1 MSETIFRTRLYYP
14 ITKKKRKKMQ
24 RDFCLGSEW
33 LYYKIYTG
41 VKTSDYI
48 LLEKLQPII
57 SNLESEKI
65 IEKWFF
71 IRYKDPEEH
80 IRIRFLVKNTKNV
93 FIVIQAFYPV
103 FEELLKQNLVWNI
116 QTDTYKRE
124 IERYGKTTMIDS
136 EFFFWKDSKMAL
148 QYIKAK
154 SRFSTQEMPLLFS
167 FYAIDCF
174 LNSFYL
180 SIGEKLSLMD
190 DLQSSF
196 KIEFETGKDQK
207 KEMSKSYASLYPQMN
222 ILLAATSKNNFT
234 EITKIVNQKSK
245 QTAKKALKIK
255 NENEI
260 SLKSLLASHIHMMIN
275 RQYTSKQRMYELI
288 IYDHLFK
295 YYKTKSF
302 NTSSVLI

>member
-1 MSETIFRTRLYYP
+1 MR
-14 ITKKKRKKMQ
+14 

-57 SNLESEKI
+57 SSLEINKI
-65 IEKWFF
+65 IQKWFF
-71 IRYKDPEEH
+71 IRYQDPEEH
-80 IRIRFLVKNTKNV
+80 IRIRFLVKNTKN
-93 FIVIQAFYPV
+93 IATIIQALYPI
-103 FEELLKQNLVWNI
+103 FEELLEQNLVWNI

-136 EFFFWKDSKMAL
+136 EFFFWKDSQMAL
-148 QYIKAK
+148 QYIRAK
-154 SRFSTQEMPLLFS
+154 PDFLTQETPLLFS
-167 FYAIDCF
+167 FYAIDSF
-174 LNSFYL
+174 LNSFQL
-180 SIGEKLSLMD
+180 SIQEKLSLMD

-196 KIEFETGKDQK
+196 KIEFKTDKEQK
-207 KEMSKSYASLYPQMN
+207 KEMSKSYAALYPQMN
-222 ILLAATSKNNFT
+222 TLMTATSKNIFIV
-234 EITKIVNQKSK
+234 ITRIVNQKSK
-245 QTAKKALKIK
+245 QTAKKALEIKIK
-255 NENEI
+255 NEIPLE
-260 SLKSLLASHIHMMIN
+260 SLLASHIHMMVN

-302 NTSSVLI
+302 NTSSVLL

>member
-1 MSETIFRTRLYYP
+1 MR
-14 ITKKKRKKMQ
+14 

-57 SNLESEKI
+57 SSLERNKI
-65 IEKWFF
+65 IQKWFF
-71 IRYKDPEEH
+71 IRYQDPEEH
-80 IRIRFLVKNTKNV
+80 IRIRFLVKNTKN
-93 FIVIQAFYPV
+93 ISTIIQALYPI
-103 FEELLKQNLVWNI
+103 FEELLEQNLVWNI
-116 QTDTYKRE
+116 QTDIYKRE

-148 QYIKAK
+148 QYISAK
-154 SRFSTQEMPLLFS
+154 PDFLTQETPLLFS
-167 FYAIDCF
+167 FYAIDSF
-174 LNSFYL
+174 LNSFQL
-180 SIGEKLSLMD
+180 SIQEKLSLMD

-196 KIEFETGKDQK
+196 KIEFETDKEQK
-207 KEMSKSYASLYPQMN
+207 KEMSRSYTSLYPQMN
-222 ILLAATSKNNFT
+222 TILEATSKNNFT
-234 EITKIVNQKSK
+234 VITKIVNQKSK
-245 QTAKKALKIK
+245 QTAKKALEIKIK
-255 NENEI
+255 NEI
-260 SLKSLLASHIHMMIN
+260 PLKSLLASHIHMMTN

-302 NTSSVLI
+302 NTSSVLL

>member
-1 MSETIFRTRLYYP
+1 MLETIFRTRLYYL

-48 LLEKLQPII
+48 LLEKLQPVI
-57 SNLESEKI
+57 SNLESKKI
-65 IEKWFF
+65 IKKWFF
-71 IRYKDPEEH
+71 IRYKDSEEH
-80 IRIRFLVKNTKNV
+80 IRIRFLVKNTKNLSR
-93 FIVIQAFYPV
+93 VIQAFYPV

-136 EFFFWKDSKMAL
+136 EFFFWKDSEMTL
-148 QYIKAK
+148 QYIEAK
-154 SRFSTQEMPLLFS
+154 SRFSAPETPLLFS
-167 FYAIDCF
+167 FYAI
-174 LNSFYL
+174 NSFLDSFHL
-180 SIGEKLSLMD
+180 SINEKLSLMN
-190 DLQSSF
+190 DLQNSF
-196 KIEFETGKDQK
+196 KIEFETAKEQK

-222 ILLAATSKNNFT
+222 NLLGAVSKNSFI
-234 EITKIVNQKSK
+234 EITKIVDQKSK
-245 QTAKKALKIK
+245 QTTKKALKIK
-255 NENEI
+255 MKNEI
-260 SLKSLLASHIHMMIN
+260 SLNSFLASHIHMMIN

-302 NTSSVLI
+302 NTSSVFI

>member
-1 MSETIFRTRLYYP
+1 
-14 ITKKKRKKMQ
+14 MQ

-48 LLEKLQPII
+48 LLEKLQPVI

-71 IRYKDPEEH
+71 IRYQDPEEH
-80 IRIRFLVKNTKNV
+80 IRIRFLVKNTKNI
-93 FIVIQAFYPV
+93 FTTIQAFYPI
-103 FEELLKQNLVWNI
+103 FNELLKQNLVWNI

-136 EFFFWKDSKMAL
+136 EFFFWKDSKMTL
-148 QYIKAK
+148 QYIEAK
-154 SRFSTQEMPLLFS
+154 SRFSTPEMPLLFS
-167 FYAIDCF
+167 FYAINSF
-174 LNSFYL
+174 LNSFNL

-190 DLQSSF
+190 NLQNSF
-196 KIEFETGKDQK
+196 KIEFETGKEQK

-222 ILLAATSKNNFT
+222 ILLEAASKKNFR

-245 QTAKKALKIK
+245 QTAKKALNIKIK
-255 NENEI
+255 SEI

-275 RQYTSKQRMYELI
+275 RQYTSKQRTYELI
-288 IYDHLFK
+288 IYDHLYR
-295 YYKTKSF
+295 YYKTLNYKQ
-302 NTSSVLI
+302 